1 MHGGQLRNLYER
13 LDPRLKLSLLSLGA
27 LAASAFVVFLLLR
40 ISSWHASY
48 FRNLALLRSP
58 LPVAEEHHAA
68 APQKQS
74 GTAEE
79 EETESAS
86 MGAPAMPGNARRI
99 WNWPDDLSLA
109 KKALAEFR
117 SARQWDT
124 ALSIGTNLGRD
135 TVFRD
140 EVFQLVD
147 QSYLAHAGGAVAE
160 EKKEM
165 RLQHAENTL
174 FDRAAFLVN
183 FRIRLV
189 ESVKVSSIAEI
200 MTESYFES
208 VSDPFVKWLADS
220 PELRSRRIPIRYG
233 NDADAEFRTLIGN
246 DLSGTGRYMKTRWD
260 MFTAALA
267 KRPELA
273 AALHAAPATERQR
286 ALMEDFSSEKRK
298 TISSGEYHSL
308 PRLWRWF
315 FGKAAVAAFGPGAKT
330 ETLAKVFSG
339 NVDGLEWMDMLKK
352 GVRLSPSVRAFF
364 RSRPQWLA
372 SMNARNYDEAVARFR
387 NDARTILPGG
397 EDPALEND
405 LKSMAELEKSL
416 MKQYF
421 PDSAWK
427 AAAARRTETKAS
439 ANLETK
445 DFLDVVKTL
454 LKNIPDTEVGEE
466 RKKAFLALCRLNRGA
481 NGRNVHLLAG
491 TTNESLIKHH
501 IPAEELNDE

>member
-1 MHGGQLRNLYER
+1 
-13 LDPRLKLSLLSLGA
+13 
-27 LAASAFVVFLLLR
+27 
-40 ISSWHASY
+40 
-48 FRNLALLRSP
+48 
-58 LPVAEEHHAA
+58 
-68 APQKQS
+68 
-74 GTAEE
+74 
-79 EETESAS
+79 
-86 MGAPAMPGNARRI
+86 
-99 WNWPDDLSLA
+99 
-109 KKALAEFR
+109 
-117 SARQWDT
+117 
-124 ALSIGTNLGRD
+124 
-135 TVFRD
+135 
-140 EVFQLVD
+140 
-147 QSYLAHAGGAVAE
+147 
-160 EKKEM
+160 
-165 RLQHAENTL
+165 
-174 FDRAAFLVN
+174 
-183 FRIRLV
+183 
-189 ESVKVSSIAEI
+189 
-200 MTESYFES
+200 
-208 VSDPFVKWLADS
+208 
-220 PELRSRRIPIRYG
+220 
-233 NDADAEFRTLIGN
+233 
-246 DLSGTGRYMKTRWD
+246 
-260 MFTAALA
+260 
-267 KRPELA
+267 
-273 AALHAAPATERQR
+273 
-286 ALMEDFSSEKRK
+286 
-298 TISSGEYHSL
+298 
-308 PRLWRWF
+308 
-315 FGKAAVAAFGPGAKT
+315 
-330 ETLAKVFSG
+330 
-339 NVDGLEWMDMLKK
+339 MDMLKK